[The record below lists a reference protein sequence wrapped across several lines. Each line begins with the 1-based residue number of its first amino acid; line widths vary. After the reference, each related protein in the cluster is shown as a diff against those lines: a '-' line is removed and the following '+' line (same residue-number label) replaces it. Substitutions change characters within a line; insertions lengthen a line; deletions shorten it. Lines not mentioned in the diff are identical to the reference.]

1 MRQELITKLIDEPYK
16 MAHYRILVVEE
27 DDEEIYHDSA
37 SSLESAKKRLLEFNK
52 KEGRKNAEEM

>member
-16 MAHYRILVVEE
+16 MAHYRILVVE
-27 DDEEIYHDSA
+27 DNEEIYHDSA